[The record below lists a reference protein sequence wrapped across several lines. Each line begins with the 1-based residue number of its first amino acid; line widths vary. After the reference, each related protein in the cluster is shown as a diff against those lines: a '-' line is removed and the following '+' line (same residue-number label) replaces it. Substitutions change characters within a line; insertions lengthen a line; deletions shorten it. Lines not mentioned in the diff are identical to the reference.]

1 VARLGVLNG
10 WPPFEPSVPAVD
22 WWIAALQAG
31 AVSSRLLVHPT
42 LLGPAEVVVGFSRAG
57 IVLPAV
63 AAAVGARQVGWLDA
77 VLRRRGHRRAG
88 PPAGRW
94 PVTAPAR
101 TWISPTTR
109 AGSRTCSADRAHPSG

>member
-42 LLGPAEVVVGFSRAG
+42 LLGPAEVVVGSPGPGSCCPPSRRPSVPIRSGGSTPSCDAE
-57 IVLPAV
+57 AT
-63 AAAVGARQVGWLDA
+63 AARV
-77 VLRRRGHRRAG
+77 RRPGG
-88 PPAGRW
+88 GR
-94 PVTAPAR
+94 
-101 TWISPTTR
+101 
-109 AGSRTCSADRAHPSG
+109 